1 MEAGRRARQ
10 MDPKR
15 LDTGSRQI
23 HSVRCGKDLRRIV
36 RGGCKRDPEVLP
48 RAMGWAEGQQMDKD
62 STASETSLCG
72 GQAGCKNC

>member
-1 MEAGRRARQ
+1 MAIYCLRCGGKDRGRHGGVSMTGGQVEAGRRARQ

-36 RGGCKRDPEVLP
+36 RGGWK
-48 RAMGWAEGQQMDKD
+48 
-62 STASETSLCG
+62 
-72 GQAGCKNC
+72 